1 MNERKPNKRNEKP
14 RVRAYGTGHF
24 EYRERVSKAG
34 RVTRFAFGYVFS
46 KQPKE
51 NGERKHYATGATKR
65 EAEAAA
71 KAKATEHDEL
81 WERKNK
87 VAPLVMPTLCH
98 ALTEKHLHN
107 GQPYT
112 SFKKYRSVVA
122 FVVDFNPLEGGKALG
137 DYLVSEIELHHLE
150 GMYRAWC
157 LTHEGQSQPFMRDM
171 LNGLFKRLIK
181 RRLIVD
187 NPAEDLPR
195 AKRKKQK
202 KRMTVNDSNL
212 RPLFELADERMR
224 AMLILS
230 RRNLRIGE
238 VLAVT
243 ESCIKGN
250 TLTVTHQ
257 MNDIW
262 NPNGDAQKSV
272 WGMTYLKHRAEPR
285 VFELSDLELEVLEA
299 ALRLAKPVKVYNQV
313 SKKWEQH
320 RFVVSNANGEDW
332 HYNDFLLALKELTKK
347 AGVTFRPHDGR
358 RLFASGMMREETI
371 NPDAIRQSMGH
382 SNLETTMLYMRSD
395 LDDEAKVNAAAS
407 RQVLSA
413 FGLTERS

>member
-1 MNERKPNKRNEKP
+1 MNEPKQKKQNEKT
-14 RVRAYGTGHF
+14 RVRGYGTGHF
-24 EYRERVSKAG
+24 EYRERTSQSG
-34 RVTRFAFGYVFS
+34 RVTRFAFGYVYS
-46 KQPKE
+46 KHPKS
-51 NGERKHYATGATKR
+51 NGQRRHFATGTTKR
-65 EAEAAA
+65 GAEAIA
-71 KAKATEHDEL
+71 KSRASEHDEL

-87 VAPLVMPTLCH
+87 VAPLLMPTFRQ
-98 ALTEKHLHN
+98 ALTERHLHE

-122 FVVDFNPLEGGKALG
+122 FVVDFHPLEGGKKLG

-157 LTHEGQSQPFMRDM
+157 VNHEGQSQPFMRDM

-212 RPLFELADERMR
+212 RPLFEMADERMK

-238 VLAVT
+238 ILAVT
-243 ESCIKGN
+243 QSCIKGN
-250 TLTVTHQ
+250 TLTVSQQ

-262 NPNGDAQKSV
+262 NPGEGKQKSV

-285 VFELSDLELEVLEA
+285 VFELSDIELEVMDA
-299 ALRLAKPVKVYNQV
+299 ALKFAKPVSVYNQTT
-313 SKKWEQH
+313 KKWEPH

-332 HYNDFLLALKELTKK
+332 HYNDFLLALKELTER

-358 RLFASGMMREETI
+358 RLYASSMMREETI

-395 LDDEAKVNAAAS
+395 LEDEAKVNAAAS
-407 RQVLSA
+407 RQVIMA
-413 FGLTERS
+413 FGLT